1 MLSLVCEV
9 LFALIAE
16 RGQEGILFCK
26 MICTEHKFL
35 SNYLY
40 FSTKEISFDKKK
52 KKLCYLKT
60 GHFKI
65 LVRFSR
71 IQELSC
77 TFFPAVSLMQKIGNS
92 VLKW

>member
-52 KKLCYLKT
+52 KKVMLLKD
-60 GHFKI
+60 
-65 LVRFSR
+65 R
-71 IQELSC
+71 
-77 TFFPAVSLMQKIGNS
+77 TFQNIGQ
-92 VLKW
+92 VL